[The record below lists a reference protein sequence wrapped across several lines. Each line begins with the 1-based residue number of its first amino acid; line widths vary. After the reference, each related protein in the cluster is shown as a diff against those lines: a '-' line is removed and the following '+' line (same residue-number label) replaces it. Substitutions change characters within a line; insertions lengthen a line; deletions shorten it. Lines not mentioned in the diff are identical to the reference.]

1 MRLHLYNN
9 FNKKEYDLDAFDVK
23 DTRNFYHFSVKL
35 PKGIQD
41 GEYTY
46 TLYGDDDEVLASSLL
61 QIGEY
66 TPSNT
71 TYVNNNNEY
80 TVYEG

>member
-9 FNKKEYDLDAFDVK
+9 MTKSEYDYTAFDIK
-23 DTRNFYHFSVKL
+23 DLRNFYHFSIKL
-35 PKGIQD
+35 RGNEET

-46 TLYGDDDEVLASSLL
+46 TLYGDNDEVLASSLL
-61 QIGEY
+61 QIGDY

-71 TYVNNNNEY
+71 TYSGNNNKY
-80 TVYEG
+80 IQYEG